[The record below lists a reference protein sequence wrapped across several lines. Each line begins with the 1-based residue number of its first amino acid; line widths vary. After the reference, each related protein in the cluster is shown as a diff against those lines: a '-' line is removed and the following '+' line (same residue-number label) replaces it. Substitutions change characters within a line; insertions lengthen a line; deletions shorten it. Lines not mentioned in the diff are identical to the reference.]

1 MSMVNRLN
9 GDLAIDPRR
18 TAVVTIDMHRG
29 HLDPSVA
36 TVPAKPEGCRRV
48 IAAAE

>member
-1 MSMVNRLN
+1 MNRLN
-9 GDLAIDPRR
+9 RNLTIDPKR